1 MGHVRSKWAHSI
13 IYIDDLLS
21 LSRPMAL
28 GLLQGKL
35 IQETFLKWGW
45 VFKPSKSSK
54 REKFLGLI
62 IDSVSIKF
70 CIRPDKLTRL
80 IEGAKYLVSVRKLPV
95 RVLASWVG
103 LLQSCRLAIGPLVSI
118 MCRSIH
124 DLIYKAKFWSS
135 FVFLTHQARFQEQWW
150 SDSLHSLDEYD
161 IVPNPSVV
169 QFSVNF
175 PSDAG
180 DLGFYVYNIL
190 SKLRF

>member
-1 MGHVRSKWAHSI
+1 LH
-13 IYIDDLLS
+13 
-21 LSRPMAL
+21 P
-28 GLLQGKL
+28 
-35 IQETFLKWGW
+35 
-45 VFKPSKSSK
+45 
-54 REKFLGLI
+54 
-62 IDSVSIKF
+62 
-70 CIRPDKLTRL
+70 PDKLTRL

-190 SKLRF
+190 SKLRLVSRPFTTSESAESSTFREFMAVYETWTNIDILSSYTGQSVAHYTDNKAVVCILGRGSRQLKL